1 MSDEAIYGLTLQDC
15 AEIMSKDGEL
25 KAQYG
30 EPAYLPYLE
39 QFLTQRGTDQ
49 NTWAHAWNGWWE
61 RMQADPSGQLHA
73 KFATMQQ
80 QLTMQAHFADVPD
93 ASGDAKEGVTLDTYA
108 KVMAGAAGGQ
118 DMQQLVQAEGIA
130 WDQWQR
136 AQAAWNQAM
145 SEDVNHHL
153 TTQYGQLYAKYT
165 PGHQQQMEGQ
175 VAAIMAADHAQR
187 EQGPADDEPEVE
199 YTFDMAM
206 GELQDP
212 KPTKRWTAAHHL
224 ANFYDIGDLDE
235 EPHLAQALQAIPVMI
250 ECLERHD
257 EYTVSEAEAL
267 AGDLVTLGEAG
278 ALTREQA
285 DEAKSSIEICLNR
298 GREKLQTLQAAFAPI
313 ADKAVPERVKMQ
325 SQIQDYTSLVEEL
338 AEKLE
343 DWDDDMEFND
353 GSAAAPAAA
362 APGAAMV
369 PATPSA
375 PSTPSAEGGFLALL
389 KKLPIIGNIL
399 RLLGL

>member
-1 MSDEAIYGLTLQDC
+1 MSDEAIYGLTLKDC

-25 KAQYG
+25 KAQHG
-30 EPAYLPYLE
+30 EPAYKPHFQQYLA
-39 QFLTQRGTDQ
+39 QRGIDE
-49 NTWAHAWNGWWE
+49 NTYAHAWNGWWS

-80 QLTMQAHFADVPD
+80 QATMQAHFADVPD

-118 DMQQLVQAEGIA
+118 DMQQLVAAEGIA

-187 EQGPADDEPEVE
+187 EQGPAEDEPEE
-199 YTFDMAM
+199 DYTFDMAM
-206 GELQDP
+206 AELKDP
-212 KPTKRWTAAHHL
+212 KPAKRWTAAHHL

-235 EPHLAQALQAIPVMI
+235 EPHLAQALQAVPVMI

-257 EYTVSEAEAL
+257 EYTVSDAEAL
-267 AGDLVTLGEAG
+267 AGDLVTLAEEG

-285 DEAKSSIEICLNR
+285 EEAKGAMERCLAR
-298 GREKLQTLQAAFAPI
+298 GREQLQTLEAAFL
-313 ADKAVPERVKMQ
+313 R
-325 SQIQDYTSLVEEL
+325 
-338 AEKLE
+338 
-343 DWDDDMEFND
+343 
-353 GSAAAPAAA
+353 
-362 APGAAMV
+362 
-369 PATPSA
+369 
-375 PSTPSAEGGFLALL
+375 
-389 KKLPIIGNIL
+389 IL
-399 RLLGL
+399 RQAGK